1 MVVRTSTAP
10 PVQYQLFRDLICRR
24 VERTMGRVWEDLLED
39 KKKEEGGGGRGGGRG
54 RRQR

>member
-10 PVQYQLFRDLICRR
+10 SNINFFETLFA
-24 VERTMGRVWEDLLED
+24 EESKGRWGEFGEDLLED
-39 KKKEEGGGGRGGGRG
+39 KKKEEGGRGRGGGRG